1 MYYYSNIYIYIYIE
15 TKYKFCYNQYI
26 FETLIVCDD
35 LNIMFENV
43 YFVILTQCVTCV
55 IRRFIIQS
63 YNNAVLI
70 QQRCIFYCTLIT
82 GFSM

>member
-55 IRRFIIQS
+55 IRRFIITI
-63 YNNAVLI
+63 I
-70 QQRCIFYCTLIT
+70 QQRSNSATMYILLHINYWL
-82 GFSM
+82 